1 MNQKIKALLLGGSA
15 LLLSLVAS
23 PDISAGGQYVRKG
36 KGISPSAPG
45 KCFKSKLAMMN
56 RKSGESKLFMRSGR
70 EKVVAPSTRRL
81 TKRSAAI
88 AQSVYTGIVYGSGNF
103 QLGYGLL
110 NPTNGAWI
118 PKVEDGISVQ
128 SIGYSEERNEV
139 YTLTY
144 NVYEEGYGEI
154 SSNVYDFSSGE
165 KKNSRIIT
173 TSEEFENFPI
183 YGAYLP
189 EENAFYGYGNAGWVK
204 WDMASLTGSVIK
216 SYTVQEGEKNL
227 TPSLCYDYNRDS
239 FVGIVFDNKGAEL
252 VLVNKSTG
260 HSSTLSSLPVPSAYV
275 GGMCYDSAS
284 GQYIWNPNDDNT
296 SEIVAIDATSFDVTD
311 LCTLNSIVET
321 GCMFLPP
328 VETPAGPDAPKS
340 PEFTGSSFPAGAFTG
355 KVFFRLPSTL
365 NNGTAITGDVN
376 YTVTVNGNTIASGR
390 GIAGSEICV
399 DVDES
404 AGLAQGYATFRI
416 TAEKGGKTSDT
427 CKGKVWIGYD
437 TPMSPTNVKL
447 TPSQVTW
454 DAVTE
459 GVHGGYV
466 DPSDIYYTVSLNGE
480 VVADFVTGTT
490 SISGLTLS
498 SPLDTY
504 QATVTATCHGLTSL
518 PGKSNDITYGEPKG
532 EPYHIEPTLEE
543 FEKCVIF
550 NVNGDT
556 DFSGAEQTW
565 RFDEW
570 SGYGNAF
577 SCNDDWQTVSDDW
590 IFLPPVNIKNTANLH
605 RFTMQ
610 AWCGGGASSPDK
622 LEVCLCKTPSPDS
635 PDKIWIMQDL
645 NIVHDGYQPGEYSKL
660 FNITH
665 PGNYY
670 IGIHNITPNGWYTV
684 DVNNIRLDVT
694 DLDNNSSGAV
704 TDLCATAA
712 ENGGL
717 NATINFRMPTTS
729 IGGFDLRG
737 DLTATIVS
745 PAETISVSGAPG
757 SEQSVVIRTLQST
770 ETEQNLITVTTS
782 ADGKEGDTASI
793 KVYTGVVVA
802 GPPTDIRMEFDKDNM
817 GGVLKWN
824 APASALNVSEGY
836 IGETFE
842 YTVCRLL
849 PGYIEQVWEP
859 IENIGNATEYRIK
872 LPEGTS
878 QSVYG
883 YGVIASNAAGCG
895 GKMIL
900 NNKYYSRD
908 ERAMAGRNFVLGKLY
923 KLPAIEEITPDNV
936 SSNTLPYGPMTFNK
950 ISGGG
955 YFDTP
960 VLIDNASSP
969 LDSYSSPTGAAMLL
983 RWWPGRGSGSARGE
997 VALPKFSL
1005 KGKDKVAFTPNFY
1018 LPTIDNLEIGIMAYG
1033 QDEVEIIADFSSII
1047 GAQTSGWNDMQ
1058 VTLPEKYNDA
1068 QWVQI
1073 FLYPTFKTYEHML
1086 FFLNGFKLM
1095 NMVAY
1100 DLEAVSI
1107 DAPAE
1112 AEQGSTF
1119 RIEASARNYGNQEI
1133 RSYTARLFADGT
1145 EIAST
1150 TGSNVKSLATTEAK
1164 FECTMNPLATENVE
1178 YSVTFECEGD
1188 ADNANDSTAHAIV
1201 TPTASRMPKVSDLQ
1215 ASLNEDGVV
1224 LTWQKP
1230 GETSI
1235 PGEPET
1241 DDFED
1246 AESFANHYGDWIFI
1260 DEDDAVLGGIDD
1272 VSIPNITP
1280 GETKASFMIWDNNVL
1295 GGHGTDS
1302 HSGTKSLFA
1311 FFREDEG
1318 VSDDWAVSP
1327 ELSGDAQTVSFYAR
1341 SYHNSYPH
1349 QIEVWYSDGSVK
1361 PADFTQAEL
1370 TGSPSVSAEWT
1381 LLKATLPEG
1390 AKRFAIRN
1398 ITNGGFIVF
1407 VDDVTYIPAGTPRV
1421 DINLKGYD
1429 VYRDGNKL
1437 TTAPIAT
1444 TAFEDTEVTDG
1455 ETYTYM
1461 VTAVYDKGISSPCDP
1476 ATIKFSGTD
1485 MTYVSRSITSGH
1497 GYIRITG
1504 YDGEDI
1510 TVSSPDGKI
1519 IATGNAGAI
1528 STINVDSGIYV
1539 VKAGRKTAK
1548 IIVK

>member
-1 MNQKIKALLLGGSA
+1 
-15 LLLSLVAS
+15 
-23 PDISAGGQYVRKG
+23 
-36 KGISPSAPG
+36 
-45 KCFKSKLAMMN
+45 
-56 RKSGESKLFMRSGR
+56 
-70 EKVVAPSTRRL
+70 
-81 TKRSAAI
+81 
-88 AQSVYTGIVYGSGNF
+88 
-103 QLGYGLL
+103 
-110 NPTNGAWI
+110 
-118 PKVEDGISVQ
+118 
-128 SIGYSEERNEV
+128 
-139 YTLTY
+139 
-144 NVYEEGYGEI
+144 
-154 SSNVYDFSSGE
+154 
-165 KKNSRIIT
+165 
-173 TSEEFENFPI
+173 
-183 YGAYLP
+183 
-189 EENAFYGYGNAGWVK
+189 
-204 WDMASLTGSVIK
+204 
-216 SYTVQEGEKNL
+216 
-227 TPSLCYDYNRDS
+227 
-239 FVGIVFDNKGAEL
+239 
-252 VLVNKSTG
+252 
-260 HSSTLSSLPVPSAYV
+260 
-275 GGMCYDSAS
+275 
-284 GQYIWNPNDDNT
+284 
-296 SEIVAIDATSFDVTD
+296 
-311 LCTLNSIVET
+311 
-321 GCMFLPP
+321 
-328 VETPAGPDAPKS
+328 
-340 PEFTGSSFPAGAFTG
+340 
-355 KVFFRLPSTL
+355 
-365 NNGTAITGDVN
+365 
-376 YTVTVNGNTIASGR
+376 
-390 GIAGSEICV
+390 
-399 DVDES
+399 
-404 AGLAQGYATFRI
+404 
-416 TAEKGGKTSDT
+416 
-427 CKGKVWIGYD
+427 
-437 TPMSPTNVKL
+437 
-447 TPSQVTW
+447 
-454 DAVTE
+454 
-459 GVHGGYV
+459 
-466 DPSDIYYTVSLNGE
+466 
-480 VVADFVTGTT
+480 
-490 SISGLTLS
+490 
-498 SPLDTY
+498 
-504 QATVTATCHGLTSL
+504 
-518 PGKSNDITYGEPKG
+518 
-532 EPYHIEPTLEE
+532 
-543 FEKCVIF
+543 
-550 NVNGDT
+550 
-556 DFSGAEQTW
+556 
-565 RFDEW
+565 
-570 SGYGNAF
+570 
-577 SCNDDWQTVSDDW
+577 
-590 IFLPPVNIKNTANLH
+590 
-605 RFTMQ
+605 
-610 AWCGGGASSPDK
+610 
-622 LEVCLCKTPSPDS
+622 
-635 PDKIWIMQDL
+635 
-645 NIVHDGYQPGEYSKL
+645 
-660 FNITH
+660 
-665 PGNYY
+665 
-670 IGIHNITPNGWYTV
+670 
-684 DVNNIRLDVT
+684 
-694 DLDNNSSGAV
+694 
-704 TDLCATAA
+704 
-712 ENGGL
+712 
-717 NATINFRMPTTS
+717 
-729 IGGFDLRG
+729 
-737 DLTATIVS
+737 
-745 PAETISVSGAPG
+745 
-757 SEQSVVIRTLQST
+757 
-770 ETEQNLITVTTS
+770 
-782 ADGKEGDTASI
+782 
-793 KVYTGVVVA
+793 
-802 GPPTDIRMEFDKDNM
+802 MEFDKDNM

-1073 FLYPTFKTYEHML
+1073 FLYPTFKTYEHMM

-1178 YSVTFECEGD
+1178 YSVTFECDGD
-1188 ADNANDSTAHAIV
+1188 ADNANDSTGHAIV

-1215 ASLNEDGVV
+1215 ACLDEDGVV
-1224 LTWQKP
+1224 LTWQQP

-1370 TGSPSVSAEWT
+1370 TGSPSVSAGWT

-1519 IATGNAGAI
+1519 IATGKAGAI